1 MHIVGKKTN
10 ENALQ
15 IVDFISENGV
25 FTPGLIPVSN
35 RVKGNQQARLAE
47 QNLSIDECAAV
58 YDAAL
63 FEHID
68 YIFFR
73 RFSQGR
79 SSHIAAYIVDNTT
92 ERLRRDELSKLHWK
106 VWLHGTAP
114 LLYVFWPG
122 EVDVLA
128 CARGA
133 DFWQRDQRWYQPAKH
148 IQIAGQ
154 ISHELINFSA
164 YRLGDG
170 TFWEDTQNRGLAD
183 HVKAAHQ
190 LLIQSVIDADRD
202 LGGEKNPVLRR
213 LLILFILIKYL
224 EDRDVFPQAGWF
236 GRFHRGAKSFF
247 DILNSGDPDKVYQL
261 LDFLDNKFNGDV
273 FGLPCDGQRKLTKS
287 GLETLATLIE
297 SKTQRCGQRYLWE
310 QYSFEY
316 LPVEIISHLY
326 QHFIQDGHGAVYT
339 PPFLAGLLLDQVM
352 PYEKLKGSE
361 RVLDPACGSG
371 VFLVGAFRRLINVW
385 RSKHGWQ
392 RPEVETL
399 KAILRNSIYG
409 IEMDAFAVD
418 LTAFSLSLAI
428 CDALQPEVIWK
439 NLRFDKL
446 RDANLIE
453 ADFFQVLLDSK
464 AGRATILDKG
474 MDVVVGNPP
483 FESRLTN
490 AGEEIDN
497 IEQNRNT
504 DRGVIPDK
512 QAAYLFLEQA
522 MSVLKEN
529 GSLCLIQPAGML
541 YNSNVE
547 RFRESFFK
555 RFQVRTILDFS
566 SIRNFF
572 EADTKTIAVHSDTLK
587 PNQNHCVRHWTFRRT
602 VSVYE
607 RFCFELDHYDIHS
620 IPQLKAE
627 REHFIWRVNLLGG
640 GRLYNILRRLRQLPK
655 LVDFIKGHKK
665 DGWDYGE
672 GFIAAKKGKRSH
684 ASFLTGKP
692 MLPTDAFT
700 EKGID
705 ENRITK
711 VTEAEFSSPRNEYR
725 YNAPLLLIK
734 LNSSLPIAFWD
745 KGFLAYRAQ
754 IIGIHAQPSQYKD
767 LYELYKTLIERQ
779 TFYRFYLTLNS
790 SRSLIGR
797 ATAIIKQDID
807 QLPVPTSNSEL
818 DLSFWES
825 AMAEDV
831 LKYMADYIRLGQNSD
846 LLKKKASKDDLKLY
860 ADLFVRMLGSIY
872 DNLKIYD
879 TYYIGSFICQ
889 SFYFGNKPEFSFIDG
904 NIEESLRNIIYHQQ
918 SEYLRTIRVLRY
930 YENNVMYIIKP
941 DRLRYWICSTAI
953 RDADDTLNDLR
964 EQGY

>member
-1 MHIVGKKTN
+1 MHMVGKKTN
-10 ENALQ
+10 ENAMK
-15 IVDFISENGV
+15 IVDFISENGT
-25 FTPGLIPVSN
+25 FTPGLVPVSK
-35 RVKGNQQARLAE
+35 RAKGNQQARLAE
-47 QNLSIDECAAV
+47 RNLSIDERAAI
-58 YDAAL
+58 YDAEL

-92 ERLRRDELSKLHWK
+92 ERLKKDELSKLHWN

-114 LLYVFWPG
+114 LLYIFWPG
-122 EVDVLA
+122 EVDILA

-133 DFWQRDQRWYQPAKH
+133 DFWQKGECRYNPALK
-148 IQIAGQ
+148 
-154 ISHELINFSA
+154 ISDEISNELQKFSA
-164 YRLGDG
+164 YRLSDG
-170 TFWEDTQNRGLAD
+170 TFWEDTQNRVLAD

-224 EDRDVFPQAGWF
+224 EDRGVFSEAGWF

-247 DILNSGDPDKVYQL
+247 DVLNSGDPDKVYKL
-261 LDFLDNKFNGDV
+261 LDSLEEKFNGDV

-297 SKTQRCGQRYLWE
+297 SKTQRGGQRYLWE
-310 QYSFEY
+310 RYSFEY

-352 PYEKLKGSE
+352 PYEKLNGNE
-361 RVLDPACGSG
+361 RVLDPSCGSG

-409 IEMDAFAVD
+409 IELDEFAVD

-428 CDALQPEVIWK
+428 CDALKPDVIWK
-439 NLRFDKL
+439 ELRFDKL

-453 ADFFQVLLDSK
+453 ADFFQVLLDSR
-464 AGRATILDKG
+464 AGKSTILDNG

-522 MSVLKEN
+522 MSVLEEN

-541 YNSNVE
+541 YNINVE

-555 RFQVRTILDFS
+555 RFQVKTILDFS
-566 SIRNFF
+566 SIRNLFQ
-572 EADTKTIAVHSDTLK
+572 ADTKTIAVHSDTLK
-587 PNQNHCVRHWTFRRT
+587 PNKNHCVQHWTFRRT
-602 VSVYE
+602 TSVHE
-607 RFCFELDHYDIHS
+607 RICFELDHYDMHS
-620 IPQLKAE
+620 IPQPNAE
-627 REHFIWRVNLLGG
+627 CEHFIWRVNLLGG
-640 GRLYNILRRLRQLPK
+640 GRLYNILRRLRRLPK
-655 LVDFIKGHKK
+655 LANFIEERKK

-672 GFIAAKKGKRSH
+672 GFIVGDTVNRQPAP
-684 ASFLTGKP
+684 FLTGKP
-692 MLPTDAFT
+692 LLPTDAFT

-711 VTEAEFSSPRNEYR
+711 VTETEFKSPYSENR
-725 YNAPLLLIK
+725 YSAPLLLIK
-734 LNSSLPIAFWD
+734 LNSSLPIEIWD
-745 KGFLAYRAQ
+745 KGFLAYRAK
-754 IIGIHAQPSQYKD
+754 IIGIHAPPSQYKD
-767 LYELYKTLIERQ
+767 LYELYEMMKNRRE
-779 TFYRFYLTLNS
+779 FYRFYFTLNS
-790 SRSLIGR
+790 SQYLVVR

-807 QLPVPTSNSEL
+807 QLPLPTSNCEL
-818 DLSFWES
+818 DLAFWEQ
-825 AMAEDV
+825 AMADDV

-846 LLKKKASKDDLKLY
+846 LLKMAASTDDLKRY

-879 TYYIGSFICQ
+879 TNYIGSFICQ
-889 SFYFGNKPEFSFIDG
+889 SFYFGDKPDFSFIDG

-930 YENNVMYIIKP
+930 YDKNVMIIIKP
-941 DRLRYWICSTAI
+941 NRLRYWIRSTAI
-953 RDADDTLNDLR
+953 RDADDTLTNLR